1 MQKFTLLCLAFL
13 ALYTS
18 ADAQVINRYPNI
30 QSPDQTSAIIAWR
43 RTTSAIGK
51 VKWGSSPSALNDSVV
66 ETAATQIH
74 AISITGLQPNTKYYY
89 HAYSD
94 TMSTGT
100 EYFYTAK
107 PDSVRD
113 LTFLAYGDCGFNNST
128 QNTIAA
134 LMAART
140 APEFAVVLG
149 DVDQNVG
156 NAYDVDYYQHY
167 TGMLKNHC
175 HFTAIGN
182 HDVITN
188 NTNYTDAFHLLHNN
202 PANSEKYYSFTWGNA
217 KFITI
222 DGNSSYTAGSA
233 QYTWL
238 ENELKCNNS
247 EWTFVYFHQ
256 PPWSNGWDASYYIP
270 FTPFYQYQGNTDMRT
285 SIVPLFEKYHVDVVL
300 NGHTH
305 NYERGIY
312 HGVRYFIA
320 GGAGGATPDTH
331 TNSNAPNIQFEQSL
345 NNFMEWTIQH
355 DGVHYTTYNL
365 SGAIID
371 SATFSKTFTPYSSS
385 LTTTDETCLQSNGAA
400 SVTVAGPHPPYT
412 QLWSNSA
419 TTTSVSN
426 LAAGSYTV
434 TIKDTNQ
441 CPQTLSFNIQNHS
454 GSGSAAISAPDSSI
468 CKGSDLVLT
477 ATLTNLQHPHWNTG
491 DSTTT
496 LTIHTGGT
504 YSLSAVDSFGC
515 GASSNVLHI
524 LTDSVT
530 HGGIYTTV
538 DTLLYVSL
546 ASSLTSASSYHW
558 DFGDGHS
565 LVTSTD
571 TVSYAYADSGMFIV
585 TLITTQVCGTDTSRL
600 IVMTDNLDTVTGPS
614 GILYMKGD
622 EIKVSI
628 SPNPL
633 HTTSQ
638 VTIEQ
643 ATTGEILDAKLYDVQ
658 GKLVNDLGKAQNN
671 QLTVKRGNLATGQYI
686 LRLSNRKTSTALRL
700 EIQ

>member
-1 MQKFTLLCLAFL
+1 MQKLILLCLVFL

-18 ADAQVINRYPNI
+18 SDAQVINRFPNI

-43 RTTSAIGK
+43 RTTSAVGK
-51 VKWGSSPSALNDSVV
+51 VKWGTSATALNDSII
-66 ETAATQIH
+66 ETAAAQIH
-74 AISITGLQPNTKYYY
+74 ALTIPGLQPNTKYYY

-94 TMSTGT
+94 TMSTAT

-113 LTFLAYGDCGFNNST
+113 LTFLTYGDCGFNNST

-134 LMAART
+134 LMAAQT
-140 APEFAVVLG
+140 SEFAVVVG
-149 DVDQNVG
+149 DIDQLVG

-167 TGMLKNHC
+167 TGMLKNQC

-188 NTNYTDAFHLLHNN
+188 NTNYTDAFHLPHNN

-222 DGNSSYTAGSA
+222 DGNSAYTAGSA
-233 QYTWL
+233 QYVWL

-320 GGAGGATPDTH
+320 GGAGGATPDSH

-345 NNFMEWTIQH
+345 NNYMKWSIQH
-355 DGVHYTTYNL
+355 DGIHYDAYNL

-371 SATFSKTFTPYSSS
+371 SATFGKTFTPYSSS
-385 LTTTDETCLQSNGAA
+385 ITTADETCLQSNGSA
-400 SVTVAGPHPPYT
+400 SVSVAGPHPPYT
-412 QLWSNSA
+412 VLWSTTA
-419 TTTSVSN
+419 TTSSISN
-426 LAAGSYTV
+426 LSSGAYTV
-434 TIKDTNQ
+434 TIKDTNL
-441 CPQTLSFNIQNHS
+441 CPQVLSFNIQNHN
-454 GSGSAAISAPDSSI
+454 GSGSASISAPDTSI

-477 ATLTNLQHPHWNTG
+477 ATLNDLFHPHWNTG
-491 DSTTT
+491 DSTVAI
-496 LTIHTGGT
+496 TIHTGGI
-504 YSLSAVDSFGC
+504 YSLSAVDSLGC
-515 GASSNVLHI
+515 GAVSNALHI
-524 LTDSVT
+524 STDSVV
-530 HGGIYTTV
+530 HGHIYTTQ
-538 DTLLYVSL
+538 DTFLAVAL
-546 ASSLTSASSYHW
+546 ASSVTAATSYHW

-565 LVTSTD
+565 VVTATD
-571 TVSYAYADSGMFIV
+571 TVSYAYADSGTYLV
-585 TLITTQVCGTDTSRL
+585 TLITTQMCGADTSRL
-600 IVMTDNLDTVTGPS
+600 IVLTDDLDTVAGPS
-614 GILYMKGD
+614 GIVYMTGA
-622 EIKVSI
+622 EVKVHI
-628 SPNPL
+628 APNPMS
-633 HTTSQ
+633 T
-638 VTIEQ
+638 Q
-643 ATTGEILDAKLYDVQ
+643 ALVMIKQSAAGEAMDAKLYSIQ
-658 GKLVNDLGKAQNN
+658 GKMIADLGKTQND
-671 QLTVKRGNLATGQYI
+671 QLTIRRGNLVTGQYI
-686 LRLSNRKTSTALRL
+686 LKLSNQKTSVALRL